1 MSDTGGSILQLSES
15 QRETL
20 QSFQEIASINDEYLC
35 MQILQQNSWDLNLA
49 LSQFMGQGTEEAAPV
64 PSSRS
69 DGNVV
74 RRANR
79 NVDAS
84 SGSQRATLS
93 VANQAERE
101 RPAADTAPN
110 GLFGLLFIPIRW
122 LFQARPISL
131 NPNQDTE
138 RFIDDYN
145 LRVSPTHPN
154 FHTGSYQSAV
164 ATAFERS
171 KFLLVYLHSPLHE
184 DTPRFCRG
192 VLSAPGVVNYANE
205 NLITWAGRVWD
216 PEAYGLSTQL
226 RATTFPFVALLVCQ
240 SSRSVQ
246 IADRIQGYVE
256 ENVLLERIQ
265 NSVNAFNSVISQNQ
279 LEQQRREQ
287 AVQLRAQQDRE
298 YREAAEADRLATI
311 RQREEEE
318 RREAEEEENRQR
330 EELEAAQEMSRQL
343 TQQDT
348 IRKLKTAFDA
358 IPEPEAAPAVS
369 AVRFQ
374 LPSGKKLS
382 RRFGKTETVQRLYDY
397 LTLVFHETPEDEKK
411 IVHFSVSTQFPKL
424 ELTDMTQ
431 TIEAVGLHPRGM
443 LYVQDLDA

>member
-20 QSFQEIASINDEYLC
+20 QSFQEIASISDEYLC

-49 LSQFMGQGTEEAAPV
+49 LSQFMGQGNEEAVPV

-79 NVDAS
+79 NVDTS

-101 RPAADTAPN
+101 RAATDAAPN

-145 LRVSPTHPN
+145 MRVSPTHPN
-154 FHTGSYQSAV
+154 FHSGSYQSAV

-192 VLSAPGVVNYANE
+192 VLSAPGVVNYSNE

-265 NSVNAFNSVISQNQ
+265 NSVNAFNSVINQNQ
-279 LEQQRREQ
+279 LEQQRRYNNFFE
-287 AVQLRAQQDRE
+287 
-298 YREAAEADRLATI
+298 
-311 RQREEEE
+311 
-318 RREAEEEENRQR
+318 
-330 EELEAAQEMSRQL
+330 
-343 TQQDT
+343 
-348 IRKLKTAFDA
+348 
-358 IPEPEAAPAVS
+358 
-369 AVRFQ
+369 
-374 LPSGKKLS
+374 
-382 RRFGKTETVQRLYDY
+382 
-397 LTLVFHETPEDEKK
+397 FHG
-411 IVHFSVSTQFPKL
+411 
-424 ELTDMTQ
+424 
-431 TIEAVGLHPRGM
+431 GL
-443 LYVQDLDA
+443 